1 MSIFSRKYSIGSVF
15 CSIVDLRWGIR
26 EHATDDHR
34 TTDICL
40 SEIDKCIS
48 STIFGAPCFIYL
60 GFDRYGAPSLPRLVP
75 KDEMEHLVS
84 SIKVI
89 TMCMQ
94 EVPRLFPGVAT
105 FKIERLKNYLY
116 SNEYV
121 CL

>member
-1 MSIFSRKYSIGSVF
+1 MIPFTPLFY
-15 CSIVDLRWGIR
+15 SIVDLRWGIR

-75 KDEMEHLVS
+75 KAEMEHLIS
-84 SIKVI
+84 TIKV
-89 TMCMQ
+89 CH
-94 EVPRLFPGVAT
+94 
-105 FKIERLKNYLY
+105 EREMNRPAILLQTQGSKDYTQ
-116 SNEYV
+116 
-121 CL
+121 